1 VPENL
6 YKRGKVWWGRVQL
19 DKRDLRKSLRTA
31 NKTKARKRLDD
42 WQDELEHARYYGS
55 NRMLWG
61 DAVGRY
67 CLEVMPGAIKPSTQ
81 KRYLVSFGAV
91 KASLDG
97 KFIDAIGRKEIAA
110 LVSARKR
117 DKVTN
122 ATIARDLTAVSR
134 VLSSAIGWGVAEHNA
149 ALEYDRSLVRER
161 RDPIDLPTPEEI
173 AHAYGK
179 APSFAGLLML
189 AAQTGMRQGELLS
202 LTWRQVEL
210 NRKVI
215 NVGRSKTDLPRA
227 IPLEGPLLSKAH
239 GTLAGTPRHATCPLV
254 FWHGD
259 GQPWRNFSANF
270 RAWRRREG
278 VRFRFHDLR
287 HFFAVEYLR
296 QGGYIYDLQGIL
308 GHASIKTTE
317 VYLKYLTPEQKQRAM
332 RVGGTHAGTEIGG
345 FRDSPPEET
354 GV

>member
-1 VPENL
+1 
-6 YKRGKVWWGRVQL
+6 
-19 DKRDLRKSLRTA
+19 
-31 NKTKARKRLDD
+31 
-42 WQDELEHARYYGS
+42 
-55 NRMLWG
+55 MLWG

-67 CLEVMPGAIKPSTQ
+67 ILEVMPGAIKPSTQ
-81 KRYLVSFGAV
+81 KRYMVSFTAV

-97 KFIDAIGRKEIAA
+97 KFIDALGRKDIAA

-122 ATIARDLTAVSR
+122 ATIIRDLTAVSR
-134 VLSSAIGWGVAEHNA
+134 VMASAIGWGVAEHNA

-161 RDPIDLPTPEEI
+161 RDPIDLPTAQEI

-179 APSFAGLLML
+179 MPSFARMLML
-189 AAQTGMRQGELLS
+189 AAQTGMRQGELLG

-215 NVGRSKTDLPRA
+215 NVGRSKTDMPRA
-227 IPLEGPLLSKAH
+227 IPLEGPLLDEAH
-239 GTLAGTPRHATCPLV
+239 GTLAGTPRHATSPLV

-259 GQPWRNFSANF
+259 GEAYRNFAANF
-270 RAWRRREG
+270 REWRRRNK

-296 QGGYIYDLQGIL
+296 RGGYIYDLQGIL

-317 VYLKYLTPEQKQRAM
+317 GYLKYLTPEQKQRAM
-332 RVGGTHAGTEIGG
+332 RTGGTHPGTGVDG
-345 FRDSPPEET
+345 FSPVPPEGT
-354 GV
+354 SV